1 METLELEKSTSK
13 INPQLIISSDY
24 IDLSQY
30 ETIPALDE
38 AIKDIEEGRVSE
50 PMTMEEFREYLK
62 RIRWEVENEV

>member
-1 METLELEKSTSK
+1 MEALEVEKLTPK
-13 INPQLIISSDY
+13 YL
-24 IDLSQY
+24 DLSQY
-30 ETIPALDE
+30 DSIPALDE